1 MHKYFFVLGR
11 NFDLSKT
18 EIITLLNILNFNPKI
33 ILISK
38 EVLIIETAEK
48 MDAEN
53 LLKTLGGT
61 IKIGE
66 ILENYPTDEFIK
78 NYKTLLI
85 DINLLSQLFDPSLQK
100 LTFGFSFYKNDT
112 AENINQIYPPIMKL
126 LPEIKHFLGQ
136 SYKVNFFKSHERY
149 ISSVSVNKNKLLTDG
164 FELIIITTEKEV
176 FLGKTLSVQDFEDY
190 SFRDYQRPER
200 DMNEGIMPPKLAKIM
215 INLSGADKNQ
225 AILDP
230 FCGNGTIIQELILLG
245 FKNII
250 GSDFSKDQV
259 LKTIENID
267 WLFEKYQNL
276 KKQEFNIKI
285 FESDVKILKNK
296 VAENSID
303 AIITEPFLGSSNL
316 KHFSP
321 ERVEEEIRTLEKLYF
336 SAFLEFKKILKS
348 DGKIVIIFP
357 VFKSG
362 GKEHFL
368 NILPQILR
376 LGFSIKDLQSEVTPR
391 GSIIY
396 SRPNQLVNRE
406 IFVYEKYHLLFEPGL
421 E

>member
-1 MHKYFFVLGR
+1 MGR
-11 NFDLSKT
+11 NFDLPKT
-18 EIITLLNILNFNPKI
+18 EILTLLNKLNSEPKI
-33 ILISK
+33 ILESK
-38 EVLIIETAEK
+38 EVLILETAEELDVK
-48 MDAEN
+48 N

-66 ILENYPTDEFIK
+66 ILENFSADEFIN
-78 NYKTLLI
+78 NYKSLLI
-85 DINLLSQLFDPSLQK
+85 DINLLSKLFDPSLQK
-100 LTFGFSFYKNDT
+100 LTFGISFYKDDT

-126 LPEIKHFLGQ
+126 LPEIKHFLSS
-136 SYKVNFFKSHERY
+136 SYKVSFFKSHKRY
-149 ISSVSVNKNKLLTDG
+149 ISSVSVIKNKLLTEG
-164 FELIIITTEKEV
+164 FELVIIASENQI

-215 INLSGADKNQ
+215 INLSGATKDQN
-225 AILDP
+225 ILDP

-245 FKNII
+245 YKNIT

-267 WLFEKYQNL
+267 WLFEKYKNL
-276 KKQEFNIKI
+276 GRSDNIKI

-296 VAENSID
+296 IQEKSID

-321 ERVEEEIRTLEKLYF
+321 QRIEEEIRTLEKLYL
-336 SAFLEFKKILKS
+336 SAFSEFKKILKV

-357 VFKSG
+357 VFKIG

-376 LGFSIKDLQSEVTPR
+376 LGFKIKDFEEAAPR

-406 IFVYEKYHLLFEPGL
+406 IFVYEKY
-421 E
+421 

>member
-1 MHKYFFVLGR
+1 MLIYPNMHKYFFVLGR
-11 NFDLSKT
+11 NYNLSKT
-18 EIITLLNILNFNPKI
+18 EIQTLLNKLNSEPRI
-33 ILISK
+33 ILDSK
-38 EVLIIETAEK
+38 EVLILETVDK
-48 MDAEN
+48 LDTEN
-53 LLKTLGGT
+53 LLKALGGT

-66 ILENYPTDEFIK
+66 ILEDYPTDEFIK

-85 DINLLSQLFDPSLQK
+85 DINLLSRLFDPSLQK
-100 LTFGFSFYKNDT
+100 LTFGISFYKNDT
-112 AENINQIYPPIMKL
+112 AENINQIYPPVMKL
-126 LPEIKHFLGQ
+126 LPEIKHFLQ
-136 SYKVNFFKSHERY
+136 SSYKASFFKSQERY

-164 FELIIITTEKEV
+164 FELIIIASENQV
-176 FLGKTLSVQDFEDY
+176 YLGKTLAVQDFEDY
-190 SFRDYQRPER
+190 SFRDYQRPKR

-215 INLSGADKNQ
+215 INLSGANIDQN
-225 AILDP
+225 ILDP

-245 FKNII
+245 YKNIT
-250 GSDFSKDQV
+250 GSDLSKDQV

-267 WLFEKYQNL
+267 WLFEKYKNL
-276 KKQEFNIKI
+276 GRSDYNIKI

-296 VAENSID
+296 IAENSID

-321 ERVEEEIRTLEKLYF
+321 ERVEEEIRTLEKLYL

-357 VFKSG
+357 VFKIG

-376 LGFSIKDLQSEVTPR
+376 LGFSIKDFTKDLQLETTPK

-396 SRPNQLVNRE
+396 SRPNQIVNRE
-406 IFVYEKYHLLFEPGL
+406 IFILVL
-421 E
+421 